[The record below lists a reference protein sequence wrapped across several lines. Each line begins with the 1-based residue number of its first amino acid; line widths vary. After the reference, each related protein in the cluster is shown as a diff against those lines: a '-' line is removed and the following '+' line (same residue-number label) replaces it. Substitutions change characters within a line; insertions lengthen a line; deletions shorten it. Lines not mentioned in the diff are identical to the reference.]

1 MAVRARFV
9 TMGGAALTLPL
20 MAIGLA
26 STAHADTSPVA
37 PVPPVKP
44 GPAPVVPAP
53 LVSAPLFPASTKTLP
68 AALDMRTPY
77 EPQLSCDPREKPGVA
92 AFAALMK
99 ATYKTGTTGIGRTCT
114 AGVSEHYDG
123 RAVDWMLSSTNPQQ
137 RAVADSVVT
146 WLSADNGAMAR
157 RFGISY
163 IIWNTK
169 MWREY
174 APERGWAA
182 YSGSSPHTDHI
193 HFSFSWD
200 GAMARTSWWTGTA
213 TTVVDLGTCQVF
225 AGQYAPLYTVP
236 RTAACPTNLPV
247 APASPYPVYV
257 IGQKNAQIAVAQTA
271 LGLTGDGQFG
281 QLTYVALVAWQS
293 RVGVQITGVLDKA
306 TWARLVPT
314 PPAPPATAA
323 PVTTVPRPGP
333 APTPVPAVTPPPA
346 APSPNPT
353 PAPSSALAPIRPV
366 FKTPPAPVAAT
377 PYTAYKTTILRQG
390 STGPAVVA
398 LQRAIKVTPD
408 GAFGPK
414 TRSALVT
421 FQKLQHVSPNGIA
434 DRLVWDRLE
443 KRDYPLVG
451 YRGLTLK
458 QGSKGV
464 AVVTLQRALRV
475 TPDGAFGPGTT
486 AAVKAV
492 QSRAKLTPTGVV
504 SGVTWVAIE
513 RQIRR

>member
-1 MAVRARFV
+1 MAVRTRLV
-9 TMGGAALTLPL
+9 TLSGAAFTLPL

-26 STAHADTSPVA
+26 STAHADTTPVPPA
-37 PVPPVKP
+37 PPVKP
-44 GPAPVVPAP
+44 GPSP
-53 LVSAPLFPASTKTLP
+53 LLPTALLPAPLFPAPAMTLP

-77 EPQLSCDPREKPGVA
+77 EPQLSCDPRDKPGVT

-99 ATYKTGTTGIGRTCT
+99 ATYKAGTTGISRTCN
-114 AGVSEHYDG
+114 AGISEHFEG
-123 RAVDWMLSSTNPQQ
+123 RALDWMLSSADPQQ
-137 RAVADSVVT
+137 KVVADSVVT

-182 YSGSSPHTDHI
+182 YTGSVPHTDHI

-200 GAMARTSWWTGTA
+200 GAMARTSWWTGKA

-247 APASPYPVYV
+247 APVSPYPVYV
-257 IGQKNAQIAVAQTA
+257 IGQKNPQIAVAQTA
-271 LGLTGDGQFG
+271 LGVPADGQFG

-314 PPAPPATAA
+314 PPAPPVTISPVTPA
-323 PVTTVPRPGP
+323 PVSSV
-333 APTPVPAVTPPPA
+333 
-346 APSPNPT
+346 PNPT

-366 FKTPPAPVAAT
+366 FNTPPAPVAST
-377 PYTAYKTTILRQG
+377 PYTAYKGTILRQG
-390 STGPAVVA
+390 SRGPVVVA

-421 FQKLQHVSPNGIA
+421 FQKLQHISPNGIA

-464 AVVTLQRALRV
+464 AVVALQRALRV
-475 TPDGAFGPGTT
+475 APDGAFGPGTT

-513 RQIRR
+513 RQIKR

>member
-1 MAVRARFV
+1 MVVRTRLV
-9 TMGGAALTLPL
+9 RMSGAALTLPL
-20 MAIGLA
+20 IAIGLA

-37 PVPPVKP
+37 PVSPVKP
-44 GPAPVVPAP
+44 GPSPLLPAP
-53 LVSAPLFPASTKTLP
+53 LLPAPLFRAPLFPAPTRTLP

-77 EPQLSCDPREKPGVA
+77 EPQLSCDPRDKPGVA

-99 ATYKTGTTGIGRTCT
+99 ATYKMGTTGISRTCT

-123 RAVDWMLSSTNPQQ
+123 RALDWMLSAKNPQQ
-137 RAVADSVVT
+137 KAVADSVVA
-146 WLSADNGAMAR
+146 WLSADSGAMAR

-182 YSGSSPHTDHI
+182 YSGSVPHTDHI

-200 GAMARTSWWTGTA
+200 GAMARTSWWTGRA
-213 TTVVDLGTCQVF
+213 TRVVDLGTCRVF

-257 IGQKNAQIAVAQTA
+257 IGQKNAQIAVAQKALRVTA
-271 LGLTGDGQFG
+271 DGQFG
-281 QLTYVALVAWQS
+281 QQTFVALVAWQS

-314 PPAPPATAA
+314 PPAPPVTAPPVTHP
-323 PVTTVPRPGP
+323 PVTTVP
-333 APTPVPAVTPPPA
+333 
-346 APSPNPT
+346 SPT
-353 PAPSSALAPIRPV
+353 PAPSSAQAPIRPV
-366 FKTPPAPVAAT
+366 FKTPPAPVAST
-377 PYTAYKTTILRQG
+377 PYTAYKGTILRQG
-390 STGPAVVA
+390 SRGPAVVA
-398 LQRAIKVTPD
+398 LQRAIKATPD

-464 AVVTLQRALRV
+464 AVVALQRALRV
-475 TPDGAFGPGTT
+475 TPDGAFGARTM

-492 QSRAKLTPTGVV
+492 QSRARLAPTGVV